1 MEELDLKELFELF
14 WSKKLTI
21 ILLVVVFAIIGAV
34 YSIFFVTPKYK
45 SSTTLVLTKTESSN
59 ETSATSQTAS
69 TASTSTTS
77 TSTDATDSITTTDIT
92 INSKLVA
99 TYSELIKSKTI
110 LREVLSNLG
119 IKELSEDSVRKNV
132 TVSALKDTEVIEITV
147 ANENATYAAKIAN
160 GIAEA
165 FTKQVAEI
173 YNINNVHVVDKA
185 EVAEGPYNINH
196 KKDIAI
202 FALIGLVVAAGYI
215 LLVNMLDTTVKSS
228 DDIEKNIEVPVLASI
243 SMYDYTEEKEDI
255 A

>member
-21 ILLVVVFAIIGAV
+21 ILLVILFAIIGAV

-45 SSTTLVLTKTESSN
+45 SSTTLVLTKTESNN
-59 ETSATSQTAS
+59 ETSATSQTAP
-69 TASTSTTS
+69 TTS
-77 TSTDATDSITTTDIT
+77 TSTEATDSITTTDIT

-99 TYSELIKSKTI
+99 TYSELIKSKAI

-119 IKELSEDSVRKNV
+119 IKELSEDNVRKNV

-196 KKDIAI
+196 KKDVAI
-202 FALIGLVVAAGYI
+202 FALIGLVVAAGYV
-215 LLVNMLDTTVKSS
+215 LLVNMLDTTVKSAE
-228 DDIEKNIEVPVLASI
+228 DIEKDIGLPVLATI
-243 SMYDYTEEKEDI
+243 SVYEYAGDKGGK

>member
-14 WSKKLTI
+14 WSKKITI
-21 ILLVVVFAIIGAV
+21 AVLVVVFAVIGAV

-45 SSTTLVLTKTESSN
+45 SSTTLVLTKTESGENTEQKSN
-59 ETSATSQTAS
+59 KTSAS
-69 TASTSTTS
+69 STSS
-77 TSTDATDSITTTDIT
+77 QADNEESITTTDIT

-110 LREVLSNLG
+110 IREVLSNLN

-132 TVSALKDTEVIEITV
+132 SVSALKDTEVIEITV

-160 GIAEA
+160 GIAES

-202 FALIGLVVAAGYI
+202 FALIGLVIAAGYI

-243 SMYDYTEEKEDI
+243 SMYDYTEEEEDI

>member
-45 SSTTLVLTKTESSN
+45 SSTTLVLTQTESSN
-59 ETSATSQTAS
+59 ETSTTGQTAS
-69 TASTSTTS
+69 ASTSTTS

-165 FTKQVAEI
+165 FTKQVGEI

>member
-14 WSKKLTI
+14 WSKKVTI
-21 ILLVVVFAIIGAV
+21 ALIVVVFAVIGAV

-45 SSTTLVLTKTESSN
+45 SSTTLVLTKTESEEGTEQQGN
-59 ETSATSQTAS
+59 KTSAS
-69 TASTSTTS
+69 STSTQA
-77 TSTDATDSITTTDIT
+77 DNADSITTTDIT

-110 LREVLSNLG
+110 LREVLSNLN

-132 TVSALKDTEVIEITV
+132 SVSALKDTEVIEITV

-160 GIAEA
+160 GIAES
-165 FTKQVAEI
+165 FTKQVGEI

-202 FALIGLVVAAGYI
+202 FALIGLVISAGYI

-243 SMYDYTEEKEDI
+243 SIYDYTEEEEDI

>member
-21 ILLVVVFAIIGAV
+21 AILVVVFAIIGAV

-45 SSTTLVLTKTESSN
+45 SSTTLVLTKTESNN
-59 ETSATSQTAS
+59 EEQTSKQK
-69 TASTSTTS
+69 TS
-77 TSTDATDSITTTDIT
+77 TSSSEEPTDSITTTDIT

-110 LREVLSNLG
+110 WREVLSDLN
-119 IKELSEDSVRKNV
+119 IQELTEDGVRKNI

-147 ANENATYAAKIAN
+147 TNENATYAAKIAN
-160 GIAEA
+160 GIAEK

-196 KKDIAI
+196 KKNIAI
-202 FALIGLVVAAGYI
+202 FALIGLVVSAGYI

-228 DDIEKNIEVPVLASI
+228 DDIEKNVEVPVLASI
-243 SMYDYTEEKEDI
+243 SICDYTDEKEDI

>member
-14 WSKKLTI
+14 WNKKFTI
-21 ILLVVVFAIIGAV
+21 VILVVVFAIIGAV

-45 SSTTLVLTKTESSN
+45 SSTTLVLTKTESN
-59 ETSATSQTAS
+59 AEQGQTQQKP
-69 TASTSTTS
+69 TTS
-77 TSTDATDSITTTDIT
+77 STESTDSITTTDIT

-110 LREVLSNLG
+110 IREVLSNLD
-119 IKELSEDSVRKNV
+119 IKELTENDVRKNV

-160 GIAEA
+160 GIAES

-215 LLVNMLDTTVKSS
+215 LLINMLDTTVKSS
-228 DDIEKNIEVPVLASI
+228 DDIEKNVEVPVLASI

-255 A
+255 V

>member
-21 ILLVVVFAIIGAV
+21 ILLVILFAIIGAV

-45 SSTTLVLTKTESSN
+45 SSTTLVLTKTESNN
-59 ETSATSQTAS
+59 ETSATSQTAP
-69 TASTSTTS
+69 TTS
-77 TSTDATDSITTTDIT
+77 TSTEATDSITTTDIT

-99 TYSELIKSKTI
+99 TYSELIKSKAI

-119 IKELSEDSVRKNV
+119 IKELSEDNVRKNV

-196 KKDIAI
+196 KKDVAI
-202 FALIGLVVAAGYI
+202 FALIGLVVAAGYV
-215 LLVNMLDTTVKSS
+215 LLVNMLDTTVKSAE
-228 DDIEKNIEVPVLASI
+228 DIEKNIGLPVLATI
-243 SMYDYTEEKEDI
+243 SVYEYAGDKGGK

>member
-21 ILLVVVFAIIGAV
+21 LFLVVVFAIIGAV

-45 SSTTLVLTKTESSN
+45 SSTTLVLTKTEGN
-59 ETSATSQTAS
+59 DETAS
-69 TASTSTTS
+69 TGQTTSSASTSS
-77 TSTDATDSITTTDIT
+77 EATDSITTTDIT

-119 IKELSEDSVRKNV
+119 IKELSEDNVRKNV

-160 GIAEA
+160 GIAES

-215 LLVNMLDTTVKSS
+215 LLVNMLDTSIKSTE
-228 DDIEKNIEVPVLASI
+228 DIEKNVGLPVLATI
-243 SMYDYTEEKEDI
+243 SVYEYAEDKGGK

>member
-14 WSKKLTI
+14 WSKKGTI
-21 ILLVVVFAIIGAV
+21 VLLVILFAIIGAV
-34 YSIFFVTPKYK
+34 YSMAYVTPKYK
-45 SSTTLVLTKTESSN
+45 SSTTLVLTKTEGN
-59 ETSATSQTAS
+59 TETTPSEQT
-69 TASTSTTS
+69 TTS
-77 TSTDATDSITTTDIT
+77 TSTQATDSITTTDIT

-99 TYSELIKSKTI
+99 TYSELIKSKAI
-110 LREVLSNLG
+110 LREVLSNLN
-119 IKELSEDSVRKNV
+119 IKELSEDEVRKNI
-132 TVSALKDTEVIEITV
+132 TVSALKETEVIEITV

-160 GIAEA
+160 GIAES

-196 KKDIAI
+196 KKDVAI

-215 LLVNMLDTTVKSS
+215 LLVNMLDTTIKSA
-228 DDIEKNIEVPVLASI
+228 DDIEKNVGLPVLATI
-243 SMYDYTEEKEDI
+243 SVYDYVEEKGGN

>member
-21 ILLVVVFAIIGAV
+21 AVLVVVFAIIGAV

-59 ETSATSQTAS
+59 ETAS
-69 TASTSTTS
+69 KGQNASTSPATTE
-77 TSTDATDSITTTDIT
+77 TTDSITTTDIT

-110 LREVLSNLG
+110 LREVLSNLD
-119 IKELSEDSVRKNV
+119 IEELSEDDVRKNV

-147 ANENATYAAKIAN
+147 SNENATYAAKIAN
-160 GIAEA
+160 GIAEV
-165 FTKQVAEI
+165 FTKQIAEI

-202 FALIGLVVAAGYI
+202 FALIGLVVAAGYV

>member
-59 ETSATSQTAS
+59 ETSATGQTAS
-69 TASTSTTS
+69 ASTSTTS
-77 TSTDATDSITTTDIT
+77 TSTEATDSITTTDIT

>member
-14 WSKKLTI
+14 WNKKLTI

-45 SSTTLVLTKTESSN
+45 SSTTLVLTKTESSDDT
-59 ETSATSQTAS
+59 EKTT
-69 TASTSTTS
+69 TTS
-77 TSTDATDSITTTDIT
+77 STENTDSITTTDIT

-110 LREVLSNLG
+110 LREVLSNLD
-119 IKELSEDSVRKNV
+119 IKELSENDVRKNV

-147 ANENATYAAKIAN
+147 TNENATYAAKIAN
-160 GIAEA
+160 GIAES

-196 KKDIAI
+196 KKDVAI
-202 FALIGLVVAAGYI
+202 FALIGLVVAAGYV

-243 SMYDYTEEKEDI
+243 SMCDYTDEKGGR

>member
-59 ETSATSQTAS
+59 ETSTTGQTAS
-69 TASTSTTS
+69 ASTSTTS
-77 TSTDATDSITTTDIT
+77 ASTDATDSITTTDIT

-196 KKDIAI
+196 KKDVAI

>member
-21 ILLVVVFAIIGAV
+21 AILVVVFAIIGAV
-34 YSIFFVTPKYK
+34 YSIFFVKPKYK
-45 SSTTLVLTKTESSN
+45 SSTTLVLTKTESN
-59 ETSATSQTAS
+59 TEQTAQK
-69 TASTSTTS
+69 TSTTN
-77 TSTDATDSITTTDIT
+77 TTEPTDSITTTDIT

-99 TYSELIKSKTI
+99 TYSELIKSKSI
-110 LREVLSNLG
+110 LREVLSDLN
-119 IKELSEDSVRKNV
+119 IQELTEDSVRKNI

-147 ANENATYAAKIAN
+147 TNENATYAAKIAN
-160 GIAEA
+160 GIAEK

-196 KKDIAI
+196 KKNIAI
-202 FALIGLVVAAGYI
+202 FALIGLVVSAGYI

-228 DDIEKNIEVPVLASI
+228 DDIEKNVEVPVLASI
-243 SMYDYTEEKEDI
+243 SMCDYTDEKEDI